1 MVVNKEGKIE
11 MTPQELA
18 DLKKVIYYST
28 CTTYP
33 TYPTYP
39 TLSSYLSYLSYSSP
53 TISFPDNYP
62 WIYYSTSA
70 DGALVQLNI

>member
-18 DLKKVIYYST
+18 NLKKEVIFIY
-28 CTTYP
+28 YP
-33 TYPTYP
+33 TYPT
-39 TLSSYLSYLSYSSP
+39 LSYSSP

-62 WIYYSTSA
+62 WIYYSTPA
-70 DGALVQLNI
+70 DGTCTVKYLDQAVINS